1 MLHLLKPKKMMNWR
15 ATSGGIGGGGGASAI
30 GAGAGSAPKA

>member
-15 ATSGGIGGGGGASAI
+15 GASGAAGGGGGGGAT
-30 GAGAGSAPKA
+30 